1 MNNQSMEKWNNP
13 KVWRAIREIVPE
25 MMANVPEPEISD
37 ATMSDDERA
46 MAYYIARSF
55 VRIVPMVV
63 DEIDYMRLIS

>member
-1 MNNQSMEKWNNP
+1 MDKSTMDKWNNP
-13 KVWRAIREIVPE
+13 KVRRAVEEIVPA
-25 MMANVPEPEISD
+25 MMANVDEPEISD

>member
-1 MNNQSMEKWNNP
+1 MNNQSMDKWNNP
-13 KVWRAIREIVPE
+13 KVRRAIEEIVPE
-25 MMANVPEPEISD
+25 MMANVDEPEISD

>member
-46 MAYYIARSF
+46 MAYYIARTI
-55 VRIVPMVV
+55 VRIVPMVA
-63 DEIDYMRLIS
+63 DEIAYMRLVN

>member
-13 KVWRAIREIVPE
+13 KVRRAVEEIVPA
-25 MMANVPEPEISD
+25 MMANVDEPEISD

>member
-1 MNNQSMEKWNNP
+1 MDQSTMDKWNNP
-13 KVWRAIREIVPE
+13 KVRRAVEEIVPE
-25 MMANVPEPEISD
+25 MMANVDEPEISD